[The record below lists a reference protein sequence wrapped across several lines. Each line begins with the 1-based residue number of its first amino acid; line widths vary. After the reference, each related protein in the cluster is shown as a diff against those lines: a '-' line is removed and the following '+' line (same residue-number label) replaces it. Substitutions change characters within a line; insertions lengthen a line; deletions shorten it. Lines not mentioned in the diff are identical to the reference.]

1 MATYE
6 ELVAARNAK
15 KPKQPSYD
23 ELVAARKA
31 KSAPK
36 KTEQEPVKKEA
47 TKPPTVA
54 APLPSSISTP
64 KMDLG
69 FGSSNS
75 TMMIPTTG
83 QVQAVESVV
92 DPVVA
97 AGKTIAAKAKEMR
110 ASKSTGTRVIGAL
123 ADSVINIGKDMV
135 KKLDTA
141 ARNPTAPALLD
152 YGINGATLGLADFIP
167 EAAPELIGAA
177 AEGVAKRIPVVGSVI
192 NSKKVGETVQRGVQ
206 KGMEAIFG
214 HLLHDAVG
222 GVGVKAWEK
231 VFGEATPEE
240 QEQIRSATTAGVMI
254 AGFKTVGKI
263 SDIRDTR
270 IQDMRDA
277 TGMVGPMAES
287 LGIDLGK
294 VPPPKDP
301 PPGVRGN
308 KLAGTIDDGIFYVDS
323 INDKTRAPDGSK
335 YKVVIRTSK
344 TGKRIVEKYTVSE
357 SGEEMFVEASSLAD
371 AQKKYSTDNA
381 DTLANRVVNPF
392 VDYDFQ
398 LEKYTPTKNVAA
410 NPSTQKTR
418 VPSVEEIKQAYKDS
432 LYKAASEGG
441 PHMTM
446 KMDAFDTAYQMLL
459 DHKNMPLDKF
469 NAKWQPIFEQ
479 GSVLADRINSSVET
493 KMDDAMVTKDAEN
506 VNKVFTEPATKESY
520 REARNLSDREKLA
533 FEQELV
539 DMNVQNDVDLGKAA
553 DENGYKYSRTQDP
566 FDRRPAH
573 YDTQTGEIVLNESTI
588 RDTLL
593 EVWNDKVIRV
603 GEGKLTT
610 IFRKIKNETFQAMK
624 TRYEQTLLKHE
635 IAHAKT
641 VTPEDAARLRAA
653 IATGDKKAEARLRA
667 DLEEKASQYTIEQGN
682 NLTEDMNTAVDRGVQ
697 EYQTYQETR
706 SQLDAMK
713 YEKTEMEASYD
724 RWKRIVKNNPDYR
737 NADFDQLEGALKK
750 RPAYQEQGAVKK
762 LFEDA
767 LAKQDEIGPD
777 SFDALLSEFQKRRS
791 AEERILGEYKK
802 TRDAQAT
809 LALKPSEK
817 DAATREFIRR
827 EIKAET
833 AKQKLLGENRT
844 LEMGKL
850 RERISRRLE
859 KKVMNDR
866 FAEVEKKLKG
876 EKVNVAERAQ
886 TKISKLEGKV
896 FKERVAGRMERDV
909 LREKMEGQKQ
919 ELRTKI
925 QTKREA
931 QQLIVDFMRQ
941 NRVPKE
947 VRVQAITG
955 LKNAKNPA
963 DVLAVVQEMRKN
975 WNEFDRKQNIRDIRD
990 MFKEN
995 SPEINKSG
1003 LKVGKM
1009 TAEAQRELN
1018 RIEEV
1023 SKRSRNELNQQI
1035 VMLVDE
1041 FRSKNPD
1048 TIELPPE
1055 IAAKMN
1061 ILELGGLKEQ
1071 TLQQLEATRDY
1082 IENLVERG
1090 KSERTA
1096 QLEMEK
1102 AKNQELVEG
1111 AREYI
1116 NGSKA
1121 EVTRSGILKQDT
1133 LVARA
1138 KEGIKAFW
1146 RSGSILPELAIKF
1159 GKGVENLV
1167 DESISA
1173 KNRGKKRANTAVQ
1186 NLKGFI
1192 LETYGKDAGLINSE
1206 MAKQTDFGDFKDGNG
1221 GTTRLVLKKSESL
1234 DLYMKLQDSRAREVV
1249 TKNNGYTPE
1258 MINKALSTLSDADK
1272 KLGDYLIEKGY
1283 SQHHGDLANIYE
1295 YTRGV
1300 PYGKVDRYSGHLRYE
1315 GDPELNTF
1323 LDQALMDVSNRKRV
1337 GSPEFEKSRTDGV
1350 RRKLRLSSDPIGDFV
1365 NYAEKVGHYIE
1376 MSENAPRLNA
1386 LLTDKTLKDSI
1397 IEKYGESAW
1406 SSFKYHV
1413 NNLLRGEIENIEVNA
1428 AVRGANALTGNVSGV
1443 LVRRPSVVAG
1453 QYSSLAQFRSVAK
1466 RGSAFWRGV
1475 AKAKEMQGMLDKYA
1489 PGVRLRAEGS
1499 AAKIMHD
1506 ITGERTSYGR
1516 GLKKFQDVTGRPL
1529 EKADGWTTLRGAAG
1543 LFNDR
1548 VEFYQKKG
1556 MSLEESRV
1564 KAGKDV
1570 DKFIIETQ
1578 STSDISGKS
1587 ELELQP
1593 SILQAFTNLR
1603 NQPNKVIHGNKVA
1616 FERFRKGEMTSKEY
1630 ANYLYWN
1637 NIVQPVAY
1645 VTLRHGAKAATTAA
1659 TVLALHAA
1667 GQGEAAD
1674 ERWKKFKEESL
1685 GKEVIGGILNTS
1697 LTGSFIVGDIAEM
1710 IVNNAI
1716 FGKNYEVRPGVLQA
1730 LTDDLNM
1737 AAKQWAAGDVD
1748 ETGIIAARA
1757 VSRGVGIPDPMDLIG
1772 MFLSVVSRGNT
1783 EAKAEARKT
1792 PEAKFEAA
1800 QKRRAE
1806 KLKKALGK

>member
-31 KSAPK
+31 KGAPK
-36 KTEQEPVKKEA
+36 KTEPEPVKKEA
-47 TKPPTVA
+47 VKPPTVVS
-54 APLPSSISTP
+54 PLPSSISPP

-110 ASKSTGTRVIGAL
+110 TSDNTLARTTGAI
-123 ADSVINIGKDMV
+123 ADTAIATAKDLV
-135 KKLDTA
+135 TKLDTA
-141 ARNPTAPALLD
+141 ARKPTVTSVLD
-152 YGINGATLGLADFIP
+152 FGVNAATLGIVDFVTG
-167 EAAPELIGAA
+167 AAPEVMGAVAA
-177 AEGVAKRIPVVGSVI
+177 APISAVAPKTG
-192 NSKKVGETVQRGVQ
+192 KKVRDAVQYGTQ
-206 KGMEAIFG
+206 KGMEFIFG
-214 HLLHDAVG
+214 QLLYEGVG
-222 GVGVKAWEK
+222 GVAVKGYEAA
-231 VFGEATPEE
+231 FGEQSEEVRSQIKSIATVG
-240 QEQIRSATTAGVMI
+240 TMI
-254 AGFKTVGKI
+254 AGFKIVGKVG
-263 SDIRDTR
+263 DIRDTR
-270 IQDMRDA
+270 IQEMRDA

-357 SGEEMFVEASSLAD
+357 SGGEMFVEASSLAD

-469 NAKWQPIFEQ
+469 NAKWQPVFEQ
-479 GSVLADRINSSVET
+479 GSRLSDKIVSNSEATINDSLIT
-493 KMDDAMVTKDAEN
+493 KSAEA
-506 VNKVFTEPATKESY
+506 VNRVINEPATKESY
-520 REARNLSDREKLA
+520 REARNLSDREQLA

-539 DMNVQNDVDLGKAA
+539 DMNAENDPKLSKAA
-553 DENGYKYSRTQDP
+553 DENGYSFDRIEDP
-566 FDRRPAH
+566 FDTRPAH
-573 YDTQTGEIVLNESTI
+573 YDTQTGKISLNEPMI
-588 RDTLL
+588 RHTLDA
-593 EVWNDKVIRV
+593 VWNDKVIRV

-610 IFRKIKNETFQAMK
+610 IFRKLKGESYEAMK

-653 IATGDKKAEARLRA
+653 IATGNKKLEAQLRA
-667 DLEEKASQYTIEQGN
+667 DLEEKASKFTIEQGN
-682 NLTEDMNTAVDRGVQ
+682 NLTEDMNTAVDRGIQ
-697 EYQTYQETR
+697 EYQTYRETR

-777 SFDALLSEFQKRRS
+777 SFDALLTEFQKRRS

-802 TRDAQAT
+802 TREAQAT
-809 LALKPSEK
+809 LELKPSEK

-833 AKQKLLGENRT
+833 AKQKLLGENRA

-859 KKVMNDR
+859 KKVMNER

-876 EKVNVAERAQ
+876 EKVNLAERAQ

-896 FKERVAGRMERDV
+896 FKERVAGRMKRDV

-925 QTKREA
+925 QTKAEA

-955 LKNAKNPA
+955 LKNAKNPG

-975 WNEFDRKQNIRDIRD
+975 WNEFDRKQNISDIRD

-1023 SKRSRNELNQQI
+1023 SKLSRNELNQQI

-1055 IAAKMN
+1055 IAAKMK

-1090 KSERTA
+1090 KSERQA

-1102 AKNQELVEG
+1102 AKSQELVEG

-1121 EVTRSGILKQDT
+1121 EVDRSGVLSKDT
-1133 LVARA
+1133 LIARA
-1138 KEGIKAFW
+1138 KEQIKAFW
-1146 RSGSILPELAIKF
+1146 RSGSILSEAAVKF
-1159 GKGVENLV
+1159 GKGVEDMV
-1167 DESISA
+1167 RKSISLENKA
-1173 KNRGKKRANTAVQ
+1173 KARALDAAQ
-1186 NLKGFI
+1186 NMRKFMT
-1192 LETYGKDAGLINSE
+1192 EVYGENVGLLHSD
-1206 MAKQTDFGDFKDGNG
+1206 MRRQTDLGTFTNANG
-1221 GTTRLVLKKSESL
+1221 GETKLVLTKAQAL
-1234 DLYMKLQDSRAREVV
+1234 DLYMKMQDSKARQAILE
-1249 TKNNGYTPE
+1249 NNGYTAE
-1258 MINKALSTLSDADK
+1258 MLNKAFSLLTEADK
-1272 KLGDYLIEKGY
+1272 KLGDYIIEKGY
-1283 SQHHGDLANIYE
+1283 STPHGRLAAVYE

-1300 PYGKVDRYSGHLRYE
+1300 PFGSVDRYSGHLRYE
-1315 GDPELNTF
+1315 GEAELTTF
-1323 LDQALMDVSNRKRV
+1323 LDAALMDVSNRRRV
-1337 GSPEFEKSRTDGV
+1337 GSPEFTKSRTEGAQ
-1350 RRKLRLSSDPIGDFV
+1350 RKVRLSEDPIGDFLTYI
-1365 NYAEKVGHYIE
+1365 NKAEHYIE
-1376 MSENAPRLNA
+1376 MSDLAPRWNA
-1386 LLTDKTLKDSI
+1386 LLRDKTVRESI
-1397 IEKYGESAW
+1397 IEKHGQSAW
-1406 SSFKYHV
+1406 DTFEYHV
-1413 NNLLRGEIENIEVNA
+1413 NNLLRGEPENIKVSTPVKGFNT
-1428 AVRGANALTGNVSGV
+1428 LTGNISGV
-1443 LVRRPSVVAG
+1443 LIRRPKVIAG
-1453 QYSSLAQFRSVAK
+1453 QYAALAQFRSVV
-1466 RGSAFWRGV
+1466 RQGGAFWRGV
-1475 AKAKEMQGMLDKYA
+1475 WKAQELKDTLYKYA
-1489 PGVRLRAEGS
+1489 PGVRLRIEGTSTKVLREAMGRKS
-1499 AAKIMHD
+1499 AA
-1506 ITGERTSYGR
+1506 GR
-1516 GLKKFQDVTGRPL
+1516 GVQKIQDVTGRPL
-1529 EKADGWTTLRGAAG
+1529 EGADTWTTLRGAAG
-1543 LFNDR
+1543 LFTDR
-1548 VEFYQKKG
+1548 VLTYQKKG

-1564 KAGKDV
+1564 KAGQDV
-1570 DKFIIETQ
+1570 DAFIIETQ
-1578 STSDISGKS
+1578 STPNYIGKS
-1587 ELELQP
+1587 QLELQP
-1593 SILQAFTNLR
+1593 SLLQAFTNLR
-1603 NQPNKVIHGNKVA
+1603 NQPNKVIHGNWVA
-1616 FERFRKGEMTSKEY
+1616 LERFWRGEMTGKELTT
-1630 ANYLYWN
+1630 YLYWN
-1637 NIVQPVAY
+1637 NLVQPVAY
-1645 VTLRHGAKAATTAA
+1645 GTLRYGAGLATSAVLGAGLSMVGADTAA
-1659 TVLALHAA
+1659 
-1667 GQGEAAD
+1667 QD
-1674 ERWKKFKEESL
+1674 QWKKFKNGNLAKESMAS
-1685 GKEVIGGILNTS
+1685 ILNTA
-1697 LTGSFIVGDIAEM
+1697 LTGTFIAGDISEM
-1710 IVNNAI
+1710 ILNNAF
-1716 FGKNYEVRPGVLQA
+1716 FGKNYEIRPGVLQT
-1730 LTDDLNM
+1730 LWQDLS
-1737 AAKQWAAGDVD
+1737 KVSTEWAAGDVD
-1748 ETGIIAARA
+1748 EASILAIRGITRSI
-1757 VSRGVGIPDPMDLIG
+1757 GLPDPLDIIG
-1772 MFLSVVSRGNT
+1772 MFLSTASRGNT

-1792 PEAKFEAA
+1792 PEARFEAA
-1800 QKRRAE
+1800 QKRRAN

>member
-36 KTEQEPVKKEA
+36 KTEPEPAKKEA
-47 TKPPTVA
+47 AKPPTVVS
-54 APLPSSISTP
+54 PLPSSISPP

-83 QVQAVESVV
+83 QVKAVESVV

-97 AGKTIAAKAKEMR
+97 ASKTIAAKAKEMR
-110 ASKSTGTRVIGAL
+110 ASKSTGTRVSGAL

-177 AEGVAKRIPVVGSVI
+177 EEGVARTSPLGMVADP
-192 NSKKVGETVQRGVQ
+192 KKVGEVLQYGVQ
-206 KGMEAIFG
+206 KGMEAVFG
-214 HLLHDAVG
+214 RFLHGAVG
-222 GVGVKAWEK
+222 GVAVKAYEK
-231 VFGEATPEE
+231 MFGEATPEE
-240 QEQIRSATTAGVMI
+240 QDQIRNVATAGVLI
-254 AGFKTVGKI
+254 GGFKAVGK
-263 SDIRDTR
+263 
-270 IQDMRDA
+270 
-277 TGMVGPMAES
+277 VGELKGARMEGLRNAGDLVHPTLET
-287 LGIDLGK
+287 LGI
-294 VPPPKDP
+294 
-301 PPGVRGN
+301 
-308 KLAGTIDDGIFYVDS
+308 KLKTDSNGLPILPDEATI
-323 INDKTRAPDGSK
+323 
-335 YKVVIRTSK
+335 
-344 TGKRIVEKYTVSE
+344 
-357 SGEEMFVEASSLAD
+357 
-371 AQKKYSTDNA
+371 
-381 DTLANRVVNPF
+381 NR
-392 VDYDFQ
+392 
-398 LEKYTPTKNVAA
+398 
-410 NPSTQKTR
+410 
-418 VPSVEEIKQAYKDS
+418 AYKAS
-432 LYKAASEGG
+432 LERAAAEGG
-441 PHMTM
+441 PNMKV
-446 KMDAFDTAYQMLL
+446 KMDAYDSAKRMADDYRALGHQ
-459 DHKNMPLDKF
+459 KF
-469 NAKWQPIFEQ
+469 TEKWQPIFEQ
-479 GSVLADRINSSVET
+479 GSVLADRITSNVET
-493 KMDDAMVTKDAEN
+493 KLDDAMVTKDAEN

-520 REARNLSDREKLA
+520 REARNLSDREQLA

-539 DMNVQNDVDLGKAA
+539 DMNAENDPKLSKAA
-553 DENGYKYSRTQDP
+553 DESGYGFDRIEDP
-566 FDRRPAH
+566 FDMRPAH
-573 YDTQTGEIVLNESTI
+573 YDTQTGKISLNEPMI
-588 RDTLL
+588 RHTLDA
-593 EVWNDKVIRV
+593 VWNDKVIRV

-610 IFRKIKNETFQAMK
+610 IFRKLKGESYEAMK

-653 IATGDKKAEARLRA
+653 IATGNKKLEAQLRA
-667 DLEEKASQYTIEQGN
+667 DLEEKASKFTIEQGN
-682 NLTEDMNTAVDRGVQ
+682 NLTEDMNTAVDRGIQ
-697 EYQTYQETR
+697 EYQTYRETR

-777 SFDALLSEFQKRRS
+777 SFDALLTEFQKRRS

-802 TRDAQAT
+802 TREAQAT
-809 LALKPSEK
+809 LELKPSEK

-833 AKQKLLGENRT
+833 AKQKLLGENRA

-859 KKVMNDR
+859 KKVMNER

-876 EKVNVAERAQ
+876 EKVNLAERAQ
-886 TKISKLEGKV
+886 TKVSKLEGKV
-896 FKERVAGRMERDV
+896 FKERVAGRMKRDV

-919 ELRTKI
+919 ELRAKI
-925 QTKREA
+925 QTKAEA

-990 MFKEN
+990 IFKEN

-1023 SKRSRNELNQQI
+1023 SKLNRNELNQQI
-1035 VMLVDE
+1035 VQIVDD

-1048 TIELPPE
+1048 TIALPDDL
-1055 IAAKMN
+1055 AAKMK

-1102 AKNQELVEG
+1102 AKSQELVEG

-1121 EVTRSGILKQDT
+1121 EVNRTGIVENKSIVQS
-1133 LVARA
+1133 A
-1138 KEGIKAFW
+1138 KRGAQAFW
-1146 RSGSILPELAIKF
+1146 RSGAVLKELSMKL
-1159 GKGVENLV
+1159 GPKVEALV
-1167 DESISA
+1167 NKTVSA
-1173 KNRGKKRANTAVQ
+1173 KNRGQIRALNAAQ
-1186 NLKGFI
+1186 NLKKF
-1192 LETYGKDAGLINSE
+1192 LVETYGDNAGLLTSE
-1206 MAKQTDFGDFKDGNG
+1206 FAKQSDLGEFTNGNG
-1221 GTTRLVLKKSESL
+1221 GKTKLILTKGQAL
-1234 DLYMKLQDSRAREVV
+1234 DLYMKMQDSKARKAIVE
-1249 TKNNGYTPE
+1249 NNGFTPE
-1258 MINKALSTLSDADK
+1258 MLQKSLGLLTDADK

-1283 SQHHGDLANIYE
+1283 APFHEGLANAYE

-1300 PYGKVDRYSGHLRYE
+1300 PFGKTDRYSGHLRYE
-1315 GDPELNTF
+1315 GDPEANTF

-1337 GSPEFEKSRTDGV
+1337 GSPEFTKSRVDGV
-1350 RRKLRLSSDPIGDFV
+1350 QRTLKLSENPINDFI
-1365 NYAEKVGHYIE
+1365 NYADKAGHYTE
-1376 MSENAPRLNA
+1376 MSDLSPRWNAILN
-1386 LLTDKTLKDSI
+1386 DKTVKDSI
-1397 IEKYGESAW
+1397 IEKYGKSAW
-1406 SSFKYHV
+1406 DSFEYHV
-1413 NNLLRGEIENIEVNA
+1413 KNQLRGGIENVDTNF
-1428 AVRGANALTGNVSGV
+1428 AVKGAVSLAGNVSGV
-1443 LVRRPSVVAG
+1443 LVRKPKVIAG
-1453 QYSSLAQFRSVAK
+1453 QYASLTQARAVAK
-1466 RGSAFWRGV
+1466 NGWAFWRGV
-1475 AKAKEMQGMLDKYA
+1475 SKAKEMKETLYKYA
-1489 PGVRLRAEGS
+1489 PGVRIRAEGG
-1499 AAKIMHD
+1499 AMRVTKDA
-1506 ITGERTSYGR
+1506 
-1516 GLKKFQDVTGRPL
+1516 TGRATSAGRML
-1529 EKADGWTTLRGAAG
+1529 NKIQNIFGGRQIEGADNWTTLRGSAG
-1543 LFNDR
+1543 IFNDR

-1556 MSLEESRV
+1556 ISLEDSRI
-1564 KAGKDV
+1564 KAGEDV
-1570 DKFIIETQ
+1570 DNFIVETQ

-1587 ELELQP
+1587 QLELQP
-1593 SILQAFTNLR
+1593 SILQGFTNLR
-1603 NQPNKVIHGNKVA
+1603 NQPNKVFHGNKVA
-1616 FERFRKGEMTSKEY
+1616 IERFKKGDMTSKEFATY
-1630 ANYLYWN
+1630 IYWN
-1637 NIVQPVAY
+1637 NIVQPIAY
-1645 VTLRHGAKAATTAA
+1645 GTLRFGAGLATSGLLGVGLSAVGA
-1659 TVLALHAA
+1659 D
-1667 GQGEAAD
+1667 EAAD
-1674 ERWKKFKEESL
+1674 EQFKKFKNEDLMKNSMAA
-1685 GKEVIGGILNTS
+1685 ILNTG
-1697 LTGSFIVGDIAEM
+1697 LTGSFILGDIGEV
-1710 IVNNAI
+1710 IINNVF
-1716 FGKNYEVRPGVLQA
+1716 FGKNYEIRPGVLQT
-1730 LTDDLNM
+1730 LYKDLNQV
-1737 AAKQWAAGDVD
+1737 ATQWASGDLD
-1748 ETGIIAARA
+1748 EAGIITVRSASRAA
-1757 VSRGVGIPDPMDLIG
+1757 GIPDPMDLIG

-1783 EAKAEARKT
+1783 EAKAEAKKT

-1800 QKRRAE
+1800 QKRQAE

>member
-36 KTEQEPVKKEA
+36 KTEQEPAKKEA
-47 TKPPTVA
+47 AKPPTVA

-357 SGEEMFVEASSLAD
+357 SGGEMFVEASSLAD

-539 DMNVQNDVDLGKAA
+539 DMNAENDPKLSKAA
-553 DENGYKYSRTQDP
+553 DENGYSFDRIEDP
-566 FDRRPAH
+566 FDTRPAH
-573 YDTQTGEIVLNESTI
+573 YDTQTGKISLNEPMI
-588 RDTLL
+588 RHTLDA
-593 EVWNDKVIRV
+593 VWNDKVIRV

-610 IFRKIKNETFQAMK
+610 IFRKLKGESYEAMK

-653 IATGDKKAEARLRA
+653 IATGNKKLEAQLRA
-667 DLEEKASQYTIEQGN
+667 DLEEKASKFTIEQGN

-809 LALKPSEK
+809 LELKPNEK

-866 FAEVEKKLKG
+866 FAEVEKKLQG
-876 EKVNVAERAQ
+876 EKVNLKEKAQ

-1121 EVTRSGILKQDT
+1121 EVNRTGIPTKDT
-1133 LVARA
+1133 LIERVKR
-1138 KEGIKAFW
+1138 GIQAFW
-1146 RSGSILPELAIKF
+1146 RSGSILPELSAKL
-1159 GKGVENLV
+1159 GPGVEALTKKSV
-1167 DESISA
+1167 SA
-1173 KNRGKKRANTAVQ
+1173 KNRGRVKSLDAAQGLGKFVS
-1186 NLKGFI
+1186 
-1192 LETYGKDAGLINSE
+1192 ETYGENAGLLTSE
-1206 MAKQTDFGDFKDGNG
+1206 FAKQSDLGEFTNGNG
-1221 GTTRLVLKKSESL
+1221 GKTKLILTKGQAL
-1234 DLYMKLQDSRAREVV
+1234 DLYMKMQDSKARQAIVE
-1249 TKNNGYTPE
+1249 NNGFTPE
-1258 MINKALSTLSDADK
+1258 MLQKSLGLLTDADK

-1283 SQHHGDLANIYE
+1283 APFHEGLANAYE

-1300 PYGKVDRYSGHLRYE
+1300 PFGKTDRYSGHLRYE
-1315 GDPELNTF
+1315 GDPEANTF

-1337 GSPEFEKSRTDGV
+1337 GSPEFTKSRVDGV
-1350 RRKLRLSSDPIGDFV
+1350 QRTLKLSENPINDFI
-1365 NYAEKVGHYIE
+1365 NYADKAGHYTE
-1376 MSENAPRLNA
+1376 MSDLSPRWNAILN
-1386 LLTDKTLKDSI
+1386 DKTVKDSI
-1397 IEKYGESAW
+1397 IEKYGQSAW
-1406 SSFKYHV
+1406 DSFEYHV
-1413 NNLLRGEIENIEVNA
+1413 KNLLRGELEDVKASA
-1428 AVRGANALTGNVSGV
+1428 AVKGAMDLTGNVSGV
-1443 LVRRPSVVAG
+1443 LVRRPEVVAG
-1453 QYSSLAQFRSVAK
+1453 QFSSLAQFRAVAK

-1475 AKAKEMQGMLDKYA
+1475 AKAKDMKEMLYKYA
-1489 PGVRLRAEGS
+1489 PGVRLRAEGTS
-1499 AAKIMHD
+1499 A
-1506 ITGERTSYGR
+1506 RTLKDVMGRKTAAGR
-1516 GLKKFQDVTGRPL
+1516 GLQKLQDVTGRPL
-1529 EKADGWTTLRGAAG
+1529 EMADNWTTLRGSAG

-1564 KAGKDV
+1564 KAGEDV
-1570 DKFIIETQ
+1570 DNHIIETQ

-1593 SILQAFTNLR
+1593 SLLQGFTNLR

-1616 FERFRKGEMTSKEY
+1616 FERFRKGDMTSKEL
-1630 ANYLYWN
+1630 ATYLYWN
-1637 NIVQPVAY
+1637 NIVQPTAY
-1645 VTLRHGAKAATTAA
+1645 ATLRYGTKAVKYGAIAA
-1659 TVLALHAA
+1659 ALTAA
-1667 GQGEAAD
+1667 GQDEAAQD
-1674 ERWKKFKEESL
+1674 QWKKFKNGNLAKESMAS
-1685 GKEVIGGILNTS
+1685 ILNTS
-1697 LTGSFIVGDIAEM
+1697 LTGTFIAGDISEM
-1710 IVNNAI
+1710 ILNNAI
-1716 FGKNYEVRPGVLQA
+1716 FGKNYEVRPGVLQT

-1806 KLKKALGK
+1806 KIKKATGK